1 MRAIKYGWVIVATG
15 FVVHFFGGGS
25 RFSFGLMLKPMV
37 DDLEWSRTTVSLL
50 VTCFM
55 LVSAL
60 AMPAAGRLADR
71 YSLKG
76 VLAAGVAAGGAGLA
90 LMRSVSAP
98 WHAFALY
105 GVVNGL
111 GNAGASNPTVGV
123 MVSRW
128 FRERTGAAVSVAT
141 SGNAVGQLVI
151 IAALASTIEALG
163 WRNAF
168 GALGAANLV
177 VVLPLVLL
185 AVRPPPRGVSTVEGD
200 DGPSS
205 PGQRRLDLR
214 GLLMSRDLLLLL
226 AVYVIC
232 GFQDF
237 FVVTHVVAFADDVG
251 VGTILS
257 ANILAL
263 MGILGLAGV
272 LVSGL
277 MSDAY
282 GASRPTVLC
291 FAMRIA
297 VFGAVLYFQQTPG
310 VMVFALAYGFTF
322 MITAPLTV
330 VFARNAFGT
339 GRLGFVSGLL
349 SMVHQIAGGLGAVF
363 GATVFDRWGDY
374 DRAFMV
380 MAALA
385 VVGVVCTLAVRE
397 RPVPAAMARTGC

>member
-15 FVVHFFGGGS
+15 FVIHFFGGGS
-25 RFSFGLMLKPMV
+25 RFAFGLMLKPMV

-60 AMPAAGRLADR
+60 AMPVAGRLVDR
-71 YSLKG
+71 YSLRG
-76 VLAAGVAAGGAGLA
+76 ILAAGVAAGGVGLS
-90 LMRSVSAP
+90 LMRNVAAP

-105 GVVNGL
+105 GLVNGL

-128 FRERTGAAVSVAT
+128 FRERTGAAVGIAT

-151 IAALASTIEALG
+151 IAALASTIESLG

-168 GALGAANLV
+168 GVLGAANLV

-185 AVRPPPRGVSTVEGD
+185 AVRAPPPGAEMGEGD
-200 DGPSS
+200 GNSPA
-205 PGQRRLDLR
+205 PGQPRRPDLR
-214 GLLMSRDLLLLL
+214 AVLGSRDLLLLVG
-226 AVYVIC
+226 VYGVC

-251 VGTILS
+251 VGATLS
-257 ANILAL
+257 GNILAL
-263 MGILGLAGV
+263 MGVLGLAGV
-272 LVSGL
+272 IVSGL
-277 MSDAY
+277 MSDAS
-282 GASRPTVLC
+282 GPSRPTVLC
-291 FAMRIA
+291 FVVRIA

-310 VMVFALAYGFTF
+310 VLVFALAYGFTF

-330 VFARNAFGT
+330 VFARNTFGAE
-339 GRLGFVSGLL
+339 RLGLTSGLL

-363 GATVFDRWGDY
+363 GAVVFDLWAGY

-380 MAALA
+380 MAVLA
-385 VVGVVCTLAVRE
+385 VVGVACTLAVRG
-397 RPVPAAMARTGC
+397 RPVPAAAARPG